1 MNAVIGIL
9 ESSWHMFLESSI
21 YMLFGFFCAGLIY
34 AYVKTEMIG
43 KYLGK
48 GKIRSVFLSALIGV
62 PMPLCSC
69 GVVPAAA
76 GLKKQGANNG
86 ATLSF
91 LISTPETGV
100 DSIPLTY
107 ALMDPLMAVIRPV
120 VAFISAVTA
129 GLFENF
135 TDKKISSEQP
145 ASQTQVTGFC
155 SITPKSSRQKSNYI
169 TSSKIFAGL
178 KYAFID
184 LLGDIGK
191 WFLAGIF
198 IAGLISY
205 YMPDNLIE
213 SYLGNN
219 FLAMIVMLITGI
231 PMYVCATS
239 STPIAAALILKGL
252 NPGAALVF
260 LLAGP
265 ATNIAS
271 LSMVYKLLG
280 KKALMIYLFS
290 ISACAILF
298 GFVTDFLY
306 NWLSISAKAS
316 TGTASELIPMQVEL
330 VAAII
335 LSILLVNAIIR
346 EYRTP
351 AACTCTNT

>member
-239 STPIAAALILKGL
+239 STPIAAAL
-252 NPGAALVF
+252 
-260 LLAGP
+260 
-265 ATNIAS
+265 
-271 LSMVYKLLG
+271 
-280 KKALMIYLFS
+280 
-290 ISACAILF
+290 
-298 GFVTDFLY
+298 
-306 NWLSISAKAS
+306 
-316 TGTASELIPMQVEL
+316 
-330 VAAII
+330 
-335 LSILLVNAIIR
+335 
-346 EYRTP
+346 
-351 AACTCTNT
+351 

>member
-9 ESSWHMFLESSI
+9 ESSWLMFLESSI

-34 AYVKTEMIG
+34 AYVKTDMIG

-48 GKIRSVFLSALIGV
+48 GKIRPVFLSALIGV
-62 PMPLCSC
+62 PIPLCSC
-69 GVVPAAA
+69 GVVPTAA

-107 ALMDPLMAVIRPV
+107 ALMDPLMAVIRPF
-120 VAFISAVTA
+120 VAFFSAVTA

-135 TDKKISSEQP
+135 TGKKTEPPKPAAKTPLTGICGIQP
-145 ASQTQVTGFC
+145 KNV
-155 SITPKSSRQKSNYI
+155 SRRFSYI

-191 WFLAGIF
+191 WFLAGIL
-198 IAGLISY
+198 IAGIISY
-205 YMPDNLIE
+205 YLPDNLIE
-213 SYLGNN
+213 SYLENN
-219 FLAMIVMLITGI
+219 FLAMIVMLVTGV

-265 ATNIAS
+265 ATNMAS
-271 LSMVYKLLG
+271 LGMVYKLLG
-280 KKALMIYLFS
+280 KKALVIYLFS
-290 ISACAILF
+290 ISVCALLF
-298 GFVTDFLY
+298 GSLTDFLY
-306 NWLSISAKAS
+306 NLLGISAKAS
-316 TGTASELIPMQVEL
+316 MSTTSELIPVQVEV